1 MVHRLQK
8 KNYLFKMLFSSNSFK
23 LTAIL
28 IGIIQPY
35 NSYCQSQSLNCEN
48 LKNGIFYSYPKN
60 TDSKYLFERAG
71 DYQKETDLKTGD
83 TTLWKIRWKND
94 CTFSIEYVSGNN
106 KANEEASTFLKKK
119 KHKVVFE
126 IKNITDDYYT
136 YATYLDKTSNLPLE
150 LDTIWLHEKINPVR
164 NLLFEAVTNG
174 RDLQKSH
181 FSDTAKYALLYVY
194 RPGKFTNSLA
204 GFPLYFDNNVM
215 CIMKNKSGYIF
226 KILKEGTFEI
236 GSKLMDNSS
245 VTKLEVT
252 FGKRYYV
259 KSMIHWG
266 LHATRNFNLEMKI
279 MPNDSGEEEFD
290 EVELNK

>member
-1 MVHRLQK
+1 
-8 KNYLFKMLFSSNSFK
+8 MLFSSNSFK

-48 LKNGIFYSYPKN
+48 LKNGIFYSYPKK

-71 DYQKETDLKTGD
+71 DYQKATDLTPGA
-83 TTLWKIRWKND
+83 TTLTPIRWKND

-181 FSDTAKYALLYVY
+181 FSDTPKYALLYV
-194 RPGKFTNSLA
+194 
-204 GFPLYFDNNVM
+204 
-215 CIMKNKSGYIF
+215 
-226 KILKEGTFEI
+226 
-236 GSKLMDNSS
+236 
-245 VTKLEVT
+245 
-252 FGKRYYV
+252 
-259 KSMIHWG
+259 
-266 LHATRNFNLEMKI
+266 
-279 MPNDSGEEEFD
+279 
-290 EVELNK
+290 